1 MIVYVA
7 VVVAVGGGAAG
18 GADGGAAGAVYFYN
32 YELMFVFDYYSSSF
46 IISYPVLVFTELRL
60 SRTLG

>member
-7 VVVAVGGGAAG
+7 VVVAVGG